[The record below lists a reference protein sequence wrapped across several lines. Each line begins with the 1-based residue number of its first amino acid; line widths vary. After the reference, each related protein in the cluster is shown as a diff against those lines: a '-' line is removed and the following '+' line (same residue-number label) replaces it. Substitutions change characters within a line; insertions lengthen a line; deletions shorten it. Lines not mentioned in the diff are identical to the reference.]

1 MPIVLFR
8 VDERLIHGQVVVGWG
23 GPLHAD
29 RMVVVDDELA
39 ASPWEQELYC
49 LGVPPEI
56 EAAFTASERQRQA
69 LFPPDLP
76 RVILSHTRPEPMLGL
91 LRRLDGGPKR
101 TTALGYISRGGT
113 LDVPGML
120 FANRCTWA
128 HAVGAAAGLLEID
141 TSTVLGTAEIAAI
154 EGRHHPRVLAEETEP
169 KRKTR

>member
-56 EAAFTASERQRQA
+56 EAQFRTVDQA
-69 LFPPDLP
+69 RAELEGWKTD
-76 RVILSHTRPEPMLGL
+76 
-91 LRRLDGGPKR
+91 PKR
-101 TTALGYISRGGT
+101 TVVLLRDVAGARRMAEGGALRGEEVNLG
-113 LDVPGML
+113 GIH
-120 FANRCTWA
+120 
-128 HAVGAAAGLLEID
+128 HAEGRAQVLPYLHLRPAERAALQ
-141 TSTVLGTAEIAAI
+141 EIAAL
-154 EGRHHPRVLAEETEP
+154 GARVAARDLPASRRVPLDELP
-169 KRKTR
+169 GG